1 MFALSHGPSCT
12 SAIVTST
19 TAATFTAGGRSSG
32 IEGLHSKNI
41 NADKSMVRGYVQQYA
56 AEITT
61 LIGKVDRQLLM
72 LFKTND
78 CLR

>member
-1 MFALSHGPSCT
+1 M
-12 SAIVTST
+12 
-19 TAATFTAGGRSSG
+19 
-32 IEGLHSKNI
+32 EGLHSKSV

-56 AEITT
+56 AEIVA